1 MSFVQGFRFGLE
13 ARLNPFDV
21 HEDLAGRKHLF
32 LYVTGRGELSYLFP
46 DAPESDIIGEA
57 ERCIPMGYTQIWIL
71 EWVVSV
77 RPEPGKKNEVPS
89 AARRAGTGAGR
100 NPRGA
105 FVRAHRRAFALLR
118 PHGKAARRQGS
129 GGGAR
134 RGEFGAH
141 RNRLA
146 EGEHDLALASACFG
160 ALGSE

>member
-77 RPEPGKKNEVPS
+77 RPEPGKKTKS
-89 AARRAGTGAGR
+89 HQRRAAQEL
-100 NPRGA
+100 A
-105 FVRAHRRAFALLR
+105 
-118 PHGKAARRQGS
+118 QGGIREGHS
-129 GGGAR
+129 YV
-134 RGEFGAH
+134 
-141 RNRLA
+141 LI
-146 EGEHDLALASACFG
+146 GEHSRCFGHTEKLHAAKGAAEALAAENSVRIAIG
-160 ALGSE
+160 LLKANMTWH